1 MTAAPDPSPSPT
13 PSPTTPKPADAAA
26 AAEASAAAADF
37 LSRVQGSGELIA
49 ALLALLLPAGSQRA
63 LRVWE
68 AEIETTPTAGLAL
81 AHVNALLPNAR
92 LPWFERL
99 LKRMRRHPLEQRQIL
114 LESTRRLMSARGTL
128 RPIDRL
134 HWFSMRQRL
143 GESTPASARQA
154 ASADLSQLPDVEV
167 HAIAVYTA
175 FLSRLVPL
183 ELGESASDAER
194 AAGPD
199 WYLAVMNAWPQHE
212 VPALQLPGGDALVH
226 ALQQLQ
232 GMAWMQ
238 RPVLVRTWLDASLAR
253 RERGRLRDSA
263 ADALRLSCALL
274 DSPLPPELAR
284 HYIEPPEELR

>member
-1 MTAAPDPSPSPT
+1 MNAAPPESTSP
-13 PSPTTPKPADAAA
+13 AAL
-26 AAEASAAAADF
+26 AEASAAAADF

-49 ALLALLLPAGSQRA
+49 ALLALLLPGDSQRA
-63 LRVWE
+63 QRAWE
-68 AEIETTPTAGLAL
+68 AETGAAPNTAPNTAPSAAPSAATVL
-81 AHVNALLPNAR
+81 AHASALLPNAR

-99 LKRMRRHPLEQRQIL
+99 LRRMRRHPVEQRQAL
-114 LESTRRLMSARGTL
+114 LESTRRLMSARGAL

-143 GESTPASARQA
+143 GESTPASTRQA
-154 ASADLSQLPDVEV
+154 AGTELSQLPDAEV

-183 ELGESASDAER
+183 ELGESASDAQR

-199 WYLAVMNAWPQHE
+199 WYLAVMNEWPQHE

-232 GMAWMQ
+232 AMAWMQ
-238 RPVLVRTWLDASLAR
+238 RPVLVRTWVDAALAR
-253 RERGRLRDSA
+253 RERGQLRHSA
-263 ADALRLSCALL
+263 ADALRLSCGLL

>member
-1 MTAAPDPSPSPT
+1 MTAAPP
-13 PSPTTPKPADAAA
+13 PADPAGPAPS
-26 AAEASAAAADF
+26 AEASAAAADF

-49 ALLALLLPAGSQRA
+49 ALLALLLPADSQRA
-63 LRVWE
+63 RRAW
-68 AEIETTPTAGLAL
+68 EIETEATPSAGAVR
-81 AHVNALLPNAR
+81 AQVEALLPNAR

-99 LKRMRRHPLEQRQIL
+99 LKRMRRHPVEQRQIL

-128 RPIDRL
+128 RAIDRL

-143 GESTPASARQA
+143 GEATPASARQA
-154 ASADLSQLPDVEV
+154 ANADLSQLPDVEV

-183 ELGESASDAER
+183 ELGEQASDAER

-232 GMAWMQ
+232 AMAWMQ
-238 RPVLVRTWLDASLAR
+238 RPVLVRHWVDAALAR

-284 HYIEPPEELR
+284 HYIEPPEELRQ

>member
-1 MTAAPDPSPSPT
+1 MTAATPESPDPSAASPE
-13 PSPTTPKPADAAA
+13 S
-26 AAEASAAAADF
+26 SAAAADF

-49 ALLALLLPAGSQRA
+49 ALLALLLPPGSQRA
-63 LRVWE
+63 RRAW
-68 AEIETTPTAGLAL
+68 EIETEATPGAAAVLAQVSSLL
-81 AHVNALLPNAR
+81 ANAR

-99 LKRMRRHPLEQRQIL
+99 LRRMRRHPLEQRQIL
-114 LESTRRLMSARGTL
+114 LESTRRLMSARGAL
-128 RPIDRL
+128 RAIDRL

-143 GESTPASARQA
+143 GEATPASARQA
-154 ASADLSQLPDVEV
+154 ASTDLSQLPDVEV
-167 HAIAVYTA
+167 HAIAIYSA

-183 ELGESASDAER
+183 ELGAAPTDAER

-199 WYLAVMNAWPQHE
+199 WYLAVMNEWPQHE

-232 GMAWMQ
+232 AMPWMQ
-238 RPVLVRTWLDASLAR
+238 RPVLVRTWVDAALAR

>member
-1 MTAAPDPSPSPT
+1 MTAATPESSDPSASPE
-13 PSPTTPKPADAAA
+13 S
-26 AAEASAAAADF
+26 SAAAADA

-49 ALLALLLPAGSQRA
+49 ALLALLLPPGSKRA
-63 LRVWE
+63 RRAW
-68 AEIETTPTAGLAL
+68 EIETEATPGAGAVLAQ
-81 AHVNALLPNAR
+81 VTSLLPNAR

-114 LESTRRLMSARGTL
+114 LESTRRLMSARGSL
-128 RPIDRL
+128 RAIDRL
-134 HWFSMRQRL
+134 HWFAMRQRL
-143 GESTPASARQA
+143 GEATPASARQA
-154 ASADLSQLPDVEV
+154 ASTDLSQLPDIEV
-167 HAIAVYTA
+167 HEIAVYTA

-183 ELGESASDAER
+183 ELGDAPSDAER

-199 WYLAVMNAWPQHE
+199 WYLAVMNEWPQHE

-232 GMAWMQ
+232 AMAWMQ
-238 RPVLVRTWLDASLAR
+238 RPVLVRTWVDAALAR

>member
-1 MTAAPDPSPSPT
+1 MTAATPESPDPSASPE
-13 PSPTTPKPADAAA
+13 S
-26 AAEASAAAADF
+26 SAAAADF

-49 ALLALLLPAGSQRA
+49 ALLALLLPPGSKRA
-63 LRVWE
+63 RRAW
-68 AEIETTPTAGLAL
+68 EIETEATTGAAAVLAQ
-81 AHVNALLPNAR
+81 VTALLPNAR

-99 LKRMRRHPLEQRQIL
+99 LKRMRRHPLEQRQVL
-114 LESTRRLMSARGTL
+114 LESTRRLMSARGSL
-128 RPIDRL
+128 RAIDRL
-134 HWFSMRQRL
+134 HWFAMRQRL
-143 GESTPASARQA
+143 GEATPASARQA

-183 ELGESASDAER
+183 EPGDSPSDAER
-194 AAGPD
+194 AAGPG
-199 WYLAVMNAWPQHE
+199 WYLAVMNEWPQHE

-232 GMAWMQ
+232 AMAWMQ
-238 RPVLVRTWLDASLAR
+238 RPVLVRTWVDAALAR

-274 DSPLPPELAR
+274 DSPLPPELAG
-284 HYIEPPEELR
+284 HYIEPPEELRR

>member
-1 MTAAPDPSPSPT
+1 MTAANSEPPSP
-13 PSPTTPKPADAAA
+13 AASL
-26 AAEASAAAADF
+26 ETSATAADF
-37 LSRVQGSGELIA
+37 LSRVQGSSELIA
-49 ALLALLLPAGSQRA
+49 ALLALLLPAGSKRA
-63 LRVWE
+63 LRAWE
-68 AEIETTPTAGLAL
+68 TETGALPDPAGAAGVL
-81 AHVNALLPNAR
+81 AHVCGLLPNAR

-99 LKRMRRHPLEQRQIL
+99 LKRMRRHPLEQRQLL
-114 LESTRRLMSARGTL
+114 LEATRRLMSARGSL
-128 RPIDRL
+128 RAIDRL
-134 HWFSMRQRL
+134 HWLAMRQRL
-143 GESTPASARQA
+143 GEATPASARQA
-154 ASADLSQLPDVEV
+154 ASTELSQLPDVEV
-167 HAIAVYTA
+167 HAMAVYSA

-183 ELGESASDAER
+183 ELGDSPSEAER

-199 WYLAVMNAWPQHE
+199 WYLAVMNEWPQHE

-232 GMAWMQ
+232 AMPWMQ
-238 RPVLVRTWLDASLAR
+238 RPVLVRTWVDAALAR

>member
-1 MTAAPDPSPSPT
+1 MTTAPPEPSSPAAL
-13 PSPTTPKPADAAA
+13 
-26 AAEASAAAADF
+26 AEASAEAADF

-49 ALLALLLPAGSQRA
+49 ALLALLVPAGSERA
-63 LRVWE
+63 LRAW
-68 AEIETTPTAGLAL
+68 EIETGAVTSAAAVLAQ
-81 AHVNALLPNAR
+81 VGSLLPNAR

-99 LKRMRRHPLEQRQIL
+99 LRRMRRHPVEQRQIL
-114 LESTRRLMSARGTL
+114 LESTRRVMSARGTL

-143 GESTPASARQA
+143 GESTPASTRQA
-154 ASADLSQLPDVEV
+154 ANADLSQLPEVEV
-167 HAIAVYTA
+167 HAIAVYSA
-175 FLSRLVPL
+175 FLSRMIPL
-183 ELGESASDAER
+183 ELGESPSDAER

-199 WYLAVMNAWPQHE
+199 WYLAVMNEWPQHE

-232 GMAWMQ
+232 AMPWMQ
-238 RPVLVRTWLDASLAR
+238 RPVLVRTWVDTALAR

-263 ADALRLSCALL
+263 ADALRLSSALL

>member
-1 MTAAPDPSPSPT
+1 MTAEPSP
-13 PSPTTPKPADAAA
+13 AASA
-26 AAEASAAAADF
+26 ASAESSAAAADF
-37 LSRVQGSGELIA
+37 LSRVHGSGELIA
-49 ALLALLLPAGSQRA
+49 ALLALLLPADSQPA
-63 LRVWE
+63 LRAWQTETE
-68 AEIETTPTAGLAL
+68 ATPSAGAVLAQ
-81 AHVNALLPNAR
+81 VGSLLPSAR
-92 LPWFERL
+92 LPWFERM
-99 LKRMRRHPLEQRQIL
+99 LKRMRRHPVEERQLL
-114 LESTRRLMSARGTL
+114 LESTRRLMSARRTL

-134 HWFSMRQRL
+134 HWFSMRQGL
-143 GESTPASARQA
+143 GEATPASARQA
-154 ASADLSQLPDVEV
+154 ANAELSELPDDEL

-199 WYLAVMNAWPQHE
+199 WYLAVMSAWPQHE

-232 GMAWMQ
+232 AMAWMQ
-238 RPVLVRTWLDASLAR
+238 RPVLVRHWMDAALAR

-284 HYIEPPEELR
+284 HYIEPPEELRR

>member
-1 MTAAPDPSPSPT
+1 MTAATPESPDPSAASPE
-13 PSPTTPKPADAAA
+13 S
-26 AAEASAAAADF
+26 SAAAADF

-49 ALLALLLPAGSQRA
+49 ALLALLLPPGSQRA
-63 LRVWE
+63 RRAW
-68 AEIETTPTAGLAL
+68 EIETEATPGAAAVLAQVSSLL
-81 AHVNALLPNAR
+81 ANAR
-92 LPWFERL
+92 LSWFERL
-99 LKRMRRHPLEQRQIL
+99 LRRMRRHPLEQRQIL
-114 LESTRRLMSARGTL
+114 LESTRRLMSARGAL
-128 RPIDRL
+128 RAIDRL

-143 GESTPASARQA
+143 GEATPASARQA
-154 ASADLSQLPDVEV
+154 ASTDLSQLPDVEV
-167 HAIAVYTA
+167 HAIAIYSA

-183 ELGESASDAER
+183 ELGAAPTDAER

-199 WYLAVMNAWPQHE
+199 WYLAVMNEWPQHE

-232 GMAWMQ
+232 AMPWMQ
-238 RPVLVRTWLDASLAR
+238 RPVLVRTWVDAALAR

-284 HYIEPPEELR
+284 HYIEPPEELRR

>member
-1 MTAAPDPSPSPT
+1 MTAPLPDASLPESR
-13 PSPTTPKPADAAA
+13 KPAEL
-26 AAEASAAAADF
+26 AEASAAAADF

-49 ALLALLLPAGSQRA
+49 ALLALLIPPGSQRA
-63 LRVWE
+63 RRAWE
-68 AEIETTPTAGLAL
+68 LETQTTTGAALVL
-81 AHVNALLPNAR
+81 AHATALLPNAR

-99 LKRMRRHPLEQRQIL
+99 LKRMRRHPLEQRQVL

-128 RPIDRL
+128 RAIDRL
-134 HWFSMRQRL
+134 HWFAMRQRL
-143 GESTPASARQA
+143 GEATPASARQA
-154 ASADLSQLPDVEV
+154 ASTQLSQLPDVEV
-167 HAIAVYTA
+167 HEIAVYTA

-183 ELGESASDAER
+183 ELGDSPSDAER

-199 WYLAVMNAWPQHE
+199 WYLAVMNEWPQHE
-212 VPALQLPGGDALVH
+212 VPALQLPGGDALLH

-232 GMAWMQ
+232 AMPWMH
-238 RPVLVRTWLDASLAR
+238 RPVLVRTWVDAALAR
-253 RERGRLRDSA
+253 REHGLLRDSA